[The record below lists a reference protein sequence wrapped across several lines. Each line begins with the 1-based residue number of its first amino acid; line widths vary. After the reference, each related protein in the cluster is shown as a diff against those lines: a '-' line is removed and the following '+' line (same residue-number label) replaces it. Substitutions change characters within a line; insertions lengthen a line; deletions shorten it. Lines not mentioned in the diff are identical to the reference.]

1 MLKVQKGYSSSSRKL
16 SVRRLQGGK
25 WVKCQLRTSSFVCKH
40 IQALWAEKLAV
51 CKRKKKKKKKNEYT
65 AVRAFL
71 NVAITASE
79 QLDSKRTQL
88 RRGRKKYLGG
98 PTGHPGRSLG

>member
-51 CKRKKKKKKKNEYT
+51 CKRKKKKKQKGVHSSQSLFECSHNSL
-65 AVRAFL
+65 RA
-71 NVAITASE
+71 A
-79 QLDSKRTQL
+79 
-88 RRGRKKYLGG
+88 G
-98 PTGHPGRSLG
+98 